1 MGFPCENP
9 NFSPFRINLCA
20 VEHSSVLRR
29 FDNKLIQ
36 ALTWWWWGG
45 KRGFGFEAKKSCL
58 FALEAPQVEVE
69 LFLGSLRLPQS

>member
-1 MGFPCENP
+1 MGFPCANP

-36 ALTWWWWGG
+36 ALTSFSLVVAVAREGQG
-45 KRGFGFEAKKSCL
+45 LRQRNLVCL
-58 FALEAPQVEVE
+58 LWRLRTPQLEVE
-69 LFLGSLRLPQS
+69 LFLG

>member
-29 FDNKLIQ
+29 FDNKLTQLVLQ
-36 ALTWWWWGG
+36 ALTSFSCGGG
-45 KRGFGFEAKKSCL
+45 KGGTGFEAKKSCL

-69 LFLGSLRLPQS
+69 LFLG